1 MKRYTKFL
9 AVVVLAIAFMLG
21 LSGSVNAATQ
31 VNLGTAADFAVL
43 GSSTVTNT
51 GNTVLTGDLGLSPGS
66 SITGFFGTVANEGP
80 GTVSGDVHQADAT
93 ASQAQTD
100 LTTAYNNAAGQTS
113 CTDLTDQDLG
123 GMTLTAGTY
132 CFSSSAQLT
141 GTLTLDGEGNADAVF
156 IFQIGSTLTTAS
168 GSGVS
173 TINSAQTC
181 HVFWQV
187 GSSATLGTTTQFKG
201 NILALT
207 SITANTGANIYGRLL
222 ARTGAVTLD
231 DNDIERATCETTSN
245 NDEDN
250 DVDIKVTKKAT
261 PATLS
266 GPGFVTYTYKVTNEG
281 DVALKDISV
290 KDDKCSPV
298 VYVSGR
304 KNQNGKL
311 DKDEVWKYT
320 CTKKVSATETN
331 TVTAKGTANG
341 DRVKDTAKATVVVS
355 SVPGFPNA
363 GIGSEDKSSAP
374 WNIIISIV
382 IFVASFSFYLVQKK
396 LAI

>member
-43 GSSTVTNT
+43 GGSTVTNT
-51 GNTVLTGDLGLSPGS
+51 GNTVLTGDLGVSPGS
-66 SITGFFGTVANEGP
+66 AITGFFGTVANEGP

-93 ASQAQTD
+93 ASQSQSD
-100 LTTAYNNAAGQTS
+100 LTTAYNNAAGQTP
-113 CTDLTDQDLG
+113 CTDLTGQDLG

-168 GSGVS
+168 NSGVS
-173 TINSAQTC
+173 TINSAQAC
-181 HVFWQV
+181 HVFWQI
-187 GSSATLGTTTQFKG
+187 STSATLGTTTQFKG

-207 SITANTGANIYGRLL
+207 SITATTGANIYGRLL
-222 ARTGAVTLD
+222 ARNGAVTLD
-231 DNDIERATCETTSN
+231 DNDVERAICETSSG
-245 NDEDN
+245 DEDN

-266 GPGFVTYTYKVTNEG
+266 GPGFVTYIYKVTNEG

-363 GIGSEDKSSAP
+363 GIGPEDKSSAP

-382 IFVASFSFYLVQKK
+382 IFIASFSFYLVQKK